1 MSEYFYRPSHCR
13 LYMDRLYVV
22 PSFLKQGAQEV
33 ERHDDVLSDLLVG
46 HFLVG
51 DGDVHVGDL
60 LQLPLNRGLHVI
72 KLLVERLLV
81 SDWSR
86 ESTDSVKNWTEDNWN
101 LLNEGISG
109 EQKIELLGPLL
120 DEFLVLI
127 ELLQVVQGGDLDG
140 AAFHTIAEC
149 LGFILML
156 LIGDKADLHIWSWDV
171 WKLDGTS
178 EPLILLWI
186 VILKSNLEL
195 NSLLELSPLSFASH
209 LGDAFENTLVCDLTH
224 FSKEILIINF

>member
-13 LYMDRLYVV
+13 LCMDRLYVV

-81 SDWSR
+81 SDWSW
-86 ESTDSVKNWTEDNWN
+86 ESTDSVKNWTEDNWD

-120 DEFLVLI
+120 DEFLVLV
-127 ELLQVVQGGDLDG
+127 ELLQVV
-140 AAFHTIAEC
+140 
-149 LGFILML
+149 
-156 LIGDKADLHIWSWDV
+156 
-171 WKLDGTS
+171 
-178 EPLILLWI
+178 
-186 VILKSNLEL
+186 
-195 NSLLELSPLSFASH
+195 
-209 LGDAFENTLVCDLTH
+209 
-224 FSKEILIINF
+224 